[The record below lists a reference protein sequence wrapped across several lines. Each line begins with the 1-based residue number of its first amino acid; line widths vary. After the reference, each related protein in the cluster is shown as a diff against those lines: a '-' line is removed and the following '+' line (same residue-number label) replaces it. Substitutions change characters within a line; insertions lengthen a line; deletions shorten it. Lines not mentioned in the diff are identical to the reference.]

1 MNHIRLSKT
10 ASPKCY
16 SVTRNGVTVGY
27 IERSA
32 CYGFWEVCN
41 TWYQPISKHV
51 MIKAAVSKAAKAL
64 S

>member
-1 MNHIRLSKT
+1 MNSIRLSKT

-16 SVTRNGVTVGY
+16 SVTRDGQEVGF
-27 IERSA
+27 IARTP

-41 TWYQPISKHV
+41 TWYQPISKHT
-51 MIKAAVSKAAKAL
+51 MIKAALRKAAKVL